1 MRQET
6 IQLYQFKEL
15 SQKAKEKVLEKFRYI
30 NVDDDWCDFL
40 YEDFKEELKR
50 IGVECNTFY
59 WSDDRDYHIY
69 MDEARIIN
77 KEKFFKGILGNNYK
91 KYKILKNLDNK
102 DIDFEM
108 KIEIINN
115 INHITIWSYD
125 LEDKKIE
132 EILRGKNNDQPKNK
146 MIVFIDDTD
155 KFLDIEGNELGPF
168 KKGDIANLS
177 EEISNILIIDKKA
190 EGVDED

>member
-102 DIDFEM
+102 DIEEELKKLNLTDWDFSDYL
-108 KIEIINN
+108 NN
-115 INHITIWSYD
+115 I
-125 LEDKKIE
+125 LEGFLKRLRNDHEYLISDEAIE
-132 EILRGKNNDQPKNK
+132 ETLEANEYD
-146 MIVFIDDTD
+146 
-155 KFLDIEGNELGPF
+155 FLE
-168 KKGDIANLS
+168 KG
-177 EEISNILIIDKKA
+177 ERF
-190 EGVDED
+190 